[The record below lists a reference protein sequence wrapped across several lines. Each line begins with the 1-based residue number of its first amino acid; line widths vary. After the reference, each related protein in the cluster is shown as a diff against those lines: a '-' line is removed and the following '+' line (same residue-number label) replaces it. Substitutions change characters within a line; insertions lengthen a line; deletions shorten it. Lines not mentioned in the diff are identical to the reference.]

1 MPSLALQ
8 LTSIRAAHTGG
19 PYSHTQESM
28 PSRSLNP
35 NPNSHTQEEKNDLY
49 VSQMFDQVK
58 VGAVKKVRP
67 NPNPNPNRSCRS
79 SRSTRGCCCT
89 STATP

>member
-1 MPSLALQ
+1 
-8 LTSIRAAHTGG
+8 
-19 PYSHTQESM
+19 M
-28 PSRSLNP
+28 PSRSLNPNPNP

-67 NPNPNPNRSCRS
+67 GLGS
-79 SRSTRGCCCT
+79 GLG
-89 STATP
+89 